1 MKTFLVS
8 TDSRDSTV
16 GGQMQD
22 NDFET
27 LFALIDEDG
36 DGIID
41 FAEFS
46 AFMGHIKTN
55 IDQQVDKYAEP

>member
-1 MKTFLVS
+1 MKE
-8 TDSRDSTV
+8 
-16 GGQMQD
+16 

-36 DGIID
+36 DGSID

-46 AFMGHIKTN
+46 AFMGHIKSN
-55 IDQQVDKYAEP
+55 INQQVDNFAED

>member
-1 MKTFLVS
+1 MK
-8 TDSRDSTV
+8 
-16 GGQMQD
+16 D

-36 DGIID
+36 DGSID

-46 AFMGHIKTN
+46 AFMGHIKRN
-55 IDQQVDKYAEP
+55 IDQQADKFAEA